1 MPNCRRA
8 YSPTLKF
15 ALQRQQAHRAEYAL
29 QRPPQHPFNAIN
41 RAKSEAKKFAKI
53 NALLIFT
60 KLFPASAAKM
70 RNTPEGLLSAAP
82 AFGKLRLTAQSKFFI
97 TVKYLRQSKHS

>member
-29 QRPPQHPFNAIN
+29 QRPPQHPFNEIN
-41 RAKSEAKKFAKI
+41 RAKSGAKKFAKI

-82 AFGKLRLTAQSKFFI
+82 AFRETATYRPIQIFYNSKI
-97 TVKYLRQSKHS
+97 LAPLKT